1 MRTKFAASWFKLL
14 YLLLG
19 VTEGG
24 RNVRYVEF
32 SPPVVHPQQEH
43 VTVQARQDYTL
54 SCEGHKPVTWHLPQ
68 DTSNSNMATR

>member
-1 MRTKFAASWFKLL
+1 MTKFAWLLKL
-14 YLLLG
+14 YLVLG

-32 SPPVVHPQQEH
+32 SPPVVHPQQDH

-54 SCEGHKPVTWHLPQ
+54 SCEGHKPVSWHLAQ
-68 DTSNSNMATR
+68 DTGDMETR